1 MQTVDVP
8 NESWPQTLNEF
19 TSTHEGWLVSL
30 DVLNPEMGAQPEIS
44 ELPLVGIWADQIDH
58 DRSITV
64 SAARSAGEHIS
75 HTIRDARRVQIERTD
90 EGADA
95 ALAVESGD
103 GTKTILR
110 FRSAGR
116 PDVID
121 GFVAP

>member
-1 MQTVDVP
+1 MQTVEVP
-8 NESWPQTLNEF
+8 TDSWPQTLNEF

-30 DVLNPEMGAQPEIS
+30 DVFNSEIGAQPEID
-44 ELPLVGIWADQIDH
+44 ELPLVGIWMDRIDR
-58 DRSITV
+58 DRSITI
-64 SAARSAGEHIS
+64 SAARSAGDHIS
-75 HTIRDARRVQIERTD
+75 HTIRDAKRVQIERTD

-95 ALAVESGD
+95 ALEVESGD

>member
-1 MQTVDVP
+1 MQTVEVP
-8 NESWPQTLNEF
+8 RNSWSQALNDF

-44 ELPLVGIWADQIDH
+44 ELPLVGIWTEEIEH

-75 HTIRDARRVQIERTD
+75 HTIRDARRVEIERTD

-95 ALAVESGD
+95 ALAVESGN

-116 PDVID
+116 PDIID